1 MRTFVPA
8 ATAATFAL
16 LAGAAVAAD
25 HVISQKNGTF
35 NITALK
41 AKVGD
46 EVSFRNDD
54 TVFHNIFSL
63 SSVQSFDLGSYAPG
77 STKKVKV
84 EKAGKI
90 DVECAIHPGMTMVIE
105 ASR

>member
-1 MRTFVPA
+1 MRTFVLLG
-8 ATAATFAL
+8 TAATFAL
-16 LAGAAVAAD
+16 FTAAAGAAD

-35 NITALK
+35 NITNLK

-77 STKKVKV
+77 AAKKVKV
-84 EKAGKI
+84 DKAGKI
-90 DVECAIHPGMTMVIE
+90 DVECAIHPGMTMVIDV
-105 ASR
+105 AR